1 MQCPQ
6 PKSCKDCQTAS
17 AIPGAAVSAEE
28 LMAHAAR
35 ELTSYK
41 RPSEIVIL
49 NSLPA
54 ASTGLKHKLREA
66 AQAAKSRGIPAVAAH
81 GVA

>member
-1 MQCPQ
+1 MAFVQLL
-6 PKSCKDCQTAS
+6 
-17 AIPGAAVSAEE
+17 PGAAVSVEE

-41 RPSEIVIL
+41 RPSEMVIL
-49 NSLPA
+49 NSSPA
-54 ASTGLKHKLREA
+54 ASTGKGLKHKMWEA
-66 AQAAKSRGIPAVAAH
+66 AQAAKSRGIPTVVAH